1 MKSLTLLLCTALA
14 VTAEVAVNTDSEHL
28 RNLATLL
35 QEHHRFARQATT
47 PPSTEGAIS
56 STAPPPNSTDVT
68 STTGPSTGFG
78 QPACQRALE
87 TFIQDCLSAHG
98 LSTDIIFQLTSDN
111 STNAPTLLDVL
122 SRIYCRD
129 ERCLNAFLKYYETC
143 IGNGVG

>member
-14 VTAEVAVNTDSEHL
+14 VTAEVAVNADSEHL

-35 QEHHRFARQATT
+35 QEHYRFARQATT
-47 PPSTEGAIS
+47 PPSS
-56 STAPPPNSTDVT
+56 DVT
-68 STTGPSTGFG
+68 PTTEPSTGFG

-129 ERCLNAFLKYYETC
+129 ERCLDAFLKYYETC